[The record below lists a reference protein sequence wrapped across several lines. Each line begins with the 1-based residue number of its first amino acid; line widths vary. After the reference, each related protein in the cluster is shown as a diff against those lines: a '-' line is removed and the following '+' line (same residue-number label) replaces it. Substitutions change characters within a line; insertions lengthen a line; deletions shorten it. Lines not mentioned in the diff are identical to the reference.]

1 MTDSVTGARWY
12 EQNWAGFMNL
22 NVILHVHFLKKSQ
35 IQIQID
41 S

>member
-22 NVILHVHFLKKSQ
+22 NVILHVHFLKNSDP
-35 IQIQID
+35 D
-41 S
+41 SD